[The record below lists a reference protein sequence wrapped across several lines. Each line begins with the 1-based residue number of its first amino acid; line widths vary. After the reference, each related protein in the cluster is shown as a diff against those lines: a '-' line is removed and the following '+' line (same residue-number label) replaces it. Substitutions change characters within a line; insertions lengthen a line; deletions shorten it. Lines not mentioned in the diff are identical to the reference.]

1 MDREYIRQRAIRNRR
16 NYRIKV
22 AVTMGSLIAFLVVCT
37 IWLCVA
43 IARASEGKEVGD
55 GKATNVGGEETPG
68 GKQEEPKGTGETA
81 EPTAEPTPE
90 ATSTPTPTPETTAPM
105 IMIDP
110 GHGGDDTGAR
120 RSGIY
125 EEDINIAI
133 ANYVKEKLLA
143 LGYRTSMIRAERET
157 VDRELR
163 PGMAVE
169 AGADLYVSIHQNTV
183 DPDNNSIQGTEVY
196 YNENNNAKNKEL
208 AILMAKKISE
218 AAGSRNR
225 GEKVGNNLIV
235 LKPLEI
241 PACLIECG
249 FMSSPDELERLTD
262 ATYQE
267 KIADGIVDAITSFLP
282 IP

>member
-1 MDREYIRQRAIRNRR
+1 
-16 NYRIKV
+16 
-22 AVTMGSLIAFLVVCT
+22 MGLLIVFLVVCT

-43 IARASEGKEVGD
+43 IARASEGKETGD
-55 GKATNVGGEETPG
+55 GKAENVSGEETPG
-68 GKQEEPKGTGETA
+68 GKKEEPTGTGATT
-81 EPTAEPTPE
+81 EPTVEPTSE
-90 ATSTPTPTPETTAPM
+90 ATPTPTLTPTPEVTAPM

-133 ANYVKEKLLA
+133 ANYVNEKLLA
-143 LGYRTSMIRAERET
+143 LGYRTGMIRAERET

-169 AGADLYVSIHQNTV
+169 AGADLYVSIHQNTI

-196 YNENNNAKNKEL
+196 YNENNNSENKEL
-208 AILMAKKISE
+208 AVLMAKKISE
-218 AAGSRNR
+218 ATGSRNR

-249 FMSSPDELERLTD
+249 FMSSPDELERLAD

-267 KIADGIVDAITSFLP
+267 KIADGIVAAITTFLP